1 MNLSSDMISAINDI
15 IDQLATIY
23 MNIKIKTK
31 EHIIRYFIKPEY
43 TNISELQDMDID
55 ELKQIFYPD
64 IKITNIN
71 KMFEKVKIAD
81 DLYDFIW
88 CISDI
93 IRIKY
98 NNTQQYIDFSLSE
111 SEIMKIGSDVSKA
124 VIQGIV
130 TFINYV
136 NKLKEDGRIPQDAKI
151 ITNYDSI

>member
-1 MNLSSDMISAINDI
+1 MNLSSDMINAINDI
-15 IDQLATIY
+15 IDQCTTIF
-23 MNIKIKTK
+23 MSIKMKTK

-43 TNISELQDMDID
+43 TNLSELQDMDID
-55 ELKQIFYPD
+55 ELEQIFYPD

-71 KMFEKVKIAD
+71 EMFEKVKIAD

-98 NNTQQYIDFSLSE
+98 NNTRYIDFSLSD
-111 SEIMKIGSDVSKA
+111 SEIMAISSGVLDHA
-124 VIQGIV
+124 IQGIINF
-130 TFINYV
+130 TNYV
-136 NKLKEDGRIPQDAKI
+136 DKLKEDSRIPQDAKI

>member
-15 IDQLATIY
+15 IDQCATIY
-23 MNIKIKTK
+23 MNIKINTK
-31 EHIIRYFIKPEY
+31 EHIIRYLIKPEY
-43 TNISELQDMDID
+43 TNLSELQDMDID

-71 KMFEKVKIAD
+71 EMFEKVKIAD

-93 IRIKY
+93 IRVKY
-98 NNTQQYIDFSLSE
+98 NNTQQYIDFSLSD
-111 SEIMKIGSDVSKA
+111 SEIMAIGTDVSNA

-130 TFINYV
+130 TFINYID
-136 NKLKEDGRIPQDAKI
+136 KLKEDGRIPQDAKI

>member
-1 MNLSSDMISAINDI
+1 MNLSSDTISAINDI

-55 ELKQIFYPD
+55 ELEQIFYPD

-81 DLYDFIW
+81 DLYDFILY
-88 CISDI
+88 ISSI
-93 IRIKY
+93 IRVEYK
-98 NNTQQYIDFSLSE
+98 NTQYIYFSLSD
-111 SEIMKIGSDVSKA
+111 SGIMAISTDGSDA

-130 TFINYV
+130 KFINYV
-136 NKLKEDGRIPQDAKI
+136 DKLKEDGRIPQDTEI
-151 ITNYDSI
+151 ITNREM

>member
-81 DLYDFIW
+81 DLYDFILY
-88 CISDI
+88 ISSI
-93 IRIKY
+93 IRVEYK
-98 NNTQQYIDFSLSE
+98 NTQYIYFSLSD
-111 SEIMKIGSDVSKA
+111 SGIMAISTDGSDA

-130 TFINYV
+130 KFINYV
-136 NKLKEDGRIPQDAKI
+136 DKLKEDGRIPQDTEI
-151 ITNYDSI
+151 ITNRGM

>member
-1 MNLSSDMISAINDI
+1 MPGGS
-15 IDQLATIY
+15 
-23 MNIKIKTK
+23 
-31 EHIIRYFIKPEY
+31 
-43 TNISELQDMDID
+43 
-55 ELKQIFYPD
+55 
-64 IKITNIN
+64 
-71 KMFEKVKIAD
+71 VKIAD

-151 ITNYDSI
+151 ITNYDSILD